1 MPSFFFSTSHLTV
14 DSISYWILITYIL
27 CGVRYPT
34 SLTPHSCNDMKYSE
48 LHGFRV
54 AWGRKRKFKDYGLLL
69 VSVFCI
75 MQRTPLYDCKDTTF
89 SQISHRL

>member
-34 SLTPHSCNDMKYSE
+34 SLYHTLNPEKMGVWWSEVGVWCPFPH
-48 LHGFRV
+48 LT
-54 AWGRKRKFKDYGLLL
+54 L
-69 VSVFCI
+69 VTI
-75 MQRTPLYDCKDTTF
+75 
-89 SQISHRL
+89 

>member
-54 AWGRKRKFKDYGLLL
+54 VWGRKRKFKYCCRNT
-69 VSVFCI
+69 V
-75 MQRTPLYDCKDTTF
+75 TT
-89 SQISHRL
+89 HAMGC

>member
-1 MPSFFFSTSHLTV
+1 MLLLLFF
-14 DSISYWILITYIL
+14 IIQWYKRGAAYLITYML

-54 AWGRKRKFKDYGLLL
+54 
-69 VSVFCI
+69 V
-75 MQRTPLYDCKDTTF
+75 
-89 SQISHRL
+89 